1 MHPRDLTPFLIN
13 ILTTGISQQS
23 ICSLLTIGA
32 LLFTSSSLAAPVDPD
47 AGATNTTTAS
57 PATVP
62 DNAKPAADNGT
73 PHCKS
78 SYLYDLCTSSNAG
91 AYCDVTGFH
100 NNFMTSCK
108 APNCWCE

>member
-1 MHPRDLTPFLIN
+1 MK
-13 ILTTGISQQS
+13 S
-23 ICSLLTIGA
+23 ICNLLAIGA
-32 LLFTSSSLAAPVDPD
+32 LLFTSALAAPVDTD
-47 AGATNTTTAS
+47 AGAANTTTVS
-57 PATVP
+57 PES
-62 DNAKPAADNGT
+62 AKPAADNGT

-100 NNFMTSCK
+100 NNFMASCK